1 MNRKTYDY
9 YMFRYR
15 DAINGIR
22 LMREMGMRPDI
33 VARQF
38 AQAWL
43 YRNRLLRIWR
53 LKAQRRAYLSHP
65 GVEPTD
71 LARPRK
77 MQFRAFVNL
86 PTGDDVYTKFLED
99 LRKEIAMR
107 TGVAVAET
115 DYSEVEAR
123 ILAQMAE
130 PKE

>member
-22 LMREMGMRPDI
+22 LMREMGMRPDF

-38 AQAWL
+38 TLAWL

-53 LKAQRRAYLSHP
+53 RKAERRAYLSHP
-65 GVEPTD
+65 GVEPVD

-77 MQFRAFVNL
+77 KQFLTLVKM

-99 LRKEIAMR
+99 LKKEISMR

-115 DYSEVEAR
+115 DYSAVEAR
-123 ILAQMAE
+123 ILAQMKG